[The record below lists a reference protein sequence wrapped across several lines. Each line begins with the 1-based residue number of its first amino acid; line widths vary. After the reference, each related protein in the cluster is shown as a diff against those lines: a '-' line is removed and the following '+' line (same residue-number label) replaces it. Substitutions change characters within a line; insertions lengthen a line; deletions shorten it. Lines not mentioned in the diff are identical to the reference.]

1 MAGAGEGK
9 VLAVDDDDSPQS
21 TPSAVVAAVALGV
34 APLPFLA
41 VYAVLFI
48 LHGSVHPVV
57 PPDITDSK
65 TGELVAGLIALALFM
80 IGVVSIYWYMNQRR
94 RWLFA
99 LGQLATLATSIDFT
113 VDSTKGSLLVP
124 VLLVATSAVALVIS
138 LLPVSANFVHSRV
151 RLPVPA
157 RRRRAANSETPA

>member
-1 MAGAGEGK
+1 M
-9 VLAVDDDDSPQS
+9 DDDEAARP
-21 TPSAVVAAVALGV
+21 TPSAVIAAIALGV

-57 PPDITDSK
+57 PPDITGS
-65 TGELVAGLIALALFM
+65 TRGELVAGLIAFALFV
-80 IGVVSIYWYMNQRR
+80 IGVVSVFWFMNHQR

-113 VDSTKGSLLVP
+113 VDSTKGSPLVP

-138 LLPVSANFVHSRV
+138 LLPVSAAYVRSPV
-151 RLPVPA
+151 RLPRLRA
-157 RRRRAANSETPA
+157 RTRTPA